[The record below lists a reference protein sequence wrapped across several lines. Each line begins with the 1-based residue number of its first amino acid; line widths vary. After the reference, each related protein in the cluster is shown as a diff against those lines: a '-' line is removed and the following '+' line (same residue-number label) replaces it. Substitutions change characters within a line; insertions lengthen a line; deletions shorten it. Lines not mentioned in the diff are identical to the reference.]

1 MPPGTPLKLHSSTTK
16 LFTFNHQTL
25 SLTKL
30 NIISLNFLKCN
41 TLCKWVIQ
49 LHFSNL
55 VYFETVKTDE
65 RILGTGGSHSVLD
78 NGLIRVVT
86 CWIKTFPNLSLILV
100 HGMKFKLTP
109 PLILSL
115 LRCSASVQERKLVG
129 LAQQFSVNLMC
140 SIFWVLEW
148 FAKSIFQFIC
158 SLYSSSIWYS
168 QQTQSPKNWLK
179 NTKDVKHYH
188 TST

>member
-55 VYFETVKTDE
+55 VLQIYFETVKTDE

-115 LRCSASVQERKLVG
+115 IRYSASVKKESL
-129 LAQQFSVNLMC
+129 
-140 SIFWVLEW
+140 WVLLNN
-148 FAKSIFQFIC
+148 F
-158 SLYSSSIWYS
+158 L
-168 QQTQSPKNWLK
+168 
-179 NTKDVKHYH
+179 
-188 TST
+188 